1 MEAKP
6 QQKQEEKEQQ
16 PQKTHF
22 QAKYIPKGF
31 FQLFKKND
39 TYIYE
44 KKFSCDLPKNI
55 IPPKSFHYPFSLE
68 NYCQSDLLTMD
79 FDLKKNPEILT
90 DPKINTLVH
99 QDFINNTLELIFPNL
114 TTISKKRTE
123 EEQKFKKK
131 IIEIIERNDDANQ
144 EINPIFD
151 ELPDFLRRQTYLR
164 PSTAVNTDYKSKL
177 KDKLKSDKKPQKSYS
192 ELKSII
198 EQSFNDIDK
207 IKEGMKHPDPK
218 QKGVTA
224 KKIYEVAPM
233 DDMPNVQFVEYLFPS
248 EPSQIINLDKK
259 YLKPEK
265 FLIKMN
271 RPNDISDENTCSFYI
286 NNKLKTQEDH
296 KEKDTSE
303 YYSYETDFTSTKIPE
318 GDLFNRYFF
327 ILDKVNKKLKI
338 SKLSDKYA
346 LRRYKRIMEE
356 EITEKDE
363 NGNYKTL
370 GKKRRRN
377 IITVPQSM
385 EKEEFDKKKKWIS
398 ERGYTTRL
406 IERKIETVNHSD
418 VVEIEKEKELEEENK
433 KNQNQNENEYE
444 QEENNMEEEENED
457 NEHQYF
463 QSNQNKQD
471 SEHNEEEN
479 YIREDNDNEEENEQ
493 QNEDDNNGDEE
504 ENENDKNNEENEN
517 NEEMEIMKKRK
528 KKKKG
533 TKKMKIMNKTK
544 KKTTK
549 KGKMFLSRY
558 ISNNNFIILLF

>member
-224 KKIYEVAPM
+224 KKIYEVSPM

-479 YIREDNDNEEENEQ
+479 YIREDNDNEEENER

-517 NEEMEIMKKRK
+517 NEEME
-528 KKKKG
+528 
-533 TKKMKIMNKTK
+533 
-544 KKTTK
+544 
-549 KGKMFLSRY
+549 
-558 ISNNNFIILLF
+558 NNEEKEEKEERDEKDENNEQNEEEDDEEGEDVFK